1 MLTPISEKD
10 DRRRGSHG
18 LVVSVAQ
25 KANGALRLSLDR
37 VVTSDTTL
45 PNRWDFKVFDGH
57 FEIDLT
63 FADAFLPVCSSLPDN
78 HTEEGMGVPDDVL
91 RSIGHAFLVR
101 LIGAAID
108 AQKAGPV

>member
-63 FADAFLPVCSSLPDN
+63 YLGTVESELAKPAN
-78 HTEEGMGVPDDVL
+78 ERTEEGMGVPDDVL